1 MSTACLPDAW
11 VSRLFATLRANYGAA
26 FDRQWEC
33 PPGVDP
39 AKFAEQMRAHWA
51 EELGGYVNH
60 PEAIAYA
67 LANLPEQAP
76 NLPQFKAICRRAP
89 AKELPR
95 LESPK
100 GKADPQAVAAAI
112 AAVQGNPLDP
122 KAWAIALRDRER
134 DQKRNARHYAKHELL
149 TQAQRHAWRQAL
161 GLELTTEA

>member
-1 MSTACLPDAW
+1 MHALADAV
-11 VSRLFATLRANYGAA
+11 VSRLFAALRANYGSA

-33 PPGVDP
+33 PAGVDP
-39 AKFAEQMRAHWA
+39 KEHALATKAHWA
-51 EELGGYVNH
+51 RELAGYANH
-60 PEAIAYA
+60 LEAIAYA
-67 LANLPEQAP
+67 LENLPEQPP
-76 NLPQFKAICRRAP
+76 NLPAFKAICRRAP
-89 AKELPR
+89 AKQVPR

-100 GKADPQAVAAAI
+100 DKADPKAVAAAI

-134 DQKRNARHYAKHELL
+134 EQRKNARNYSKHEQL